1 MKWFVDGYNVIRRD
15 ADLRGRES
23 ESLEA
28 GRTALLA
35 AVAAAA
41 RRTGDQFTVV
51 FDGARRDASPPV
63 TGQVQ
68 IVFSRPPETADDVL
82 RALVAKA
89 GPGSVATSCVEGVP
103 SSRPHPVD
111 AAQAIRYKTI
121 VGEHL
126 FIVSRQQLD
135 LYRYLSREF
144 FAESDVVVVLDRR
157 YGERRNRGE
166 RRATPRGE
174 RRQTDRRGEKQI
186 GGQIN
191 TLGYAFVRLD

>member
-89 GPGSVATSCVEGVP
+89 GAGSVVA
-103 SSRPHPVD
+103 SSDRAVCD
-111 AAQAIRYKTI
+111 AARRAGAVAVSAEDFVAALRGD
-121 VGEHL
+121 GEREDDE
-126 FIVSRQQLD
+126 SGDDRAQK
-135 LYRYLSREF
+135 RGGNPRRPSREERD
-144 FAESDVVVVLDRR
+144 ARRVLARLA
-157 YGERRNRGE
+157 G
-166 RRATPRGE
+166 
-174 RRQTDRRGEKQI
+174 RRGD
-186 GGQIN
+186 
-191 TLGYAFVRLD
+191 R